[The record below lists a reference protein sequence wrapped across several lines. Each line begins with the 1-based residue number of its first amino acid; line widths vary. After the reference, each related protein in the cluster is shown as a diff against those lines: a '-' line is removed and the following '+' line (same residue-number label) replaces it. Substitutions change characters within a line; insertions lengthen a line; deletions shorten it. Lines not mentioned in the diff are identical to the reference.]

1 MPKTVVN
8 VIMKQVCDPTF
19 TNTHLPKTM
28 DKSIMKLN
36 DNLEC
41 EEPLSQCLRARME
54 ATTNL

>member
-1 MPKTVVN
+1 MPKTVVT

-36 DNLEC
+36 DNLQMRRIF
-41 EEPLSQCLRARME
+41 EPMFE
-54 ATTNL
+54 G